1 MYHLTMSQY
10 GLVSD
15 IIGVI
20 LLFKYGFPS
29 KIKSTAGVRIVGEIS
44 AEESRR
50 VNKANL
56 NIKFWGYTGL
66 GLIIIGF
73 VLQFFGGFK

>member
-1 MYHLTMSQY
+1 MYHLTVSQY

-29 KIKSTAGVRIVGEIS
+29 KIKSPLGVRIVGEIS
-44 AEESRR
+44 DEESKR
-50 VNKANL
+50 VNKSNRRV
-56 NIKFWGYTGL
+56 KFWGYTGL

-73 VLQFFGGFK
+73 VLQFIGGFK

>member
-1 MYHLTMSQY
+1 MYHLTISQY

-15 IIGVI
+15 IVGVI

-29 KIKSTAGVRIVGEIS
+29 KIKSAAGVRIVGEIS
-44 AEESRR
+44 EEEKKR
-50 VNKANL
+50 VNKTNR

-73 VLQFFGGFK
+73 VLQFIGGFK